1 MSVIPFPR
9 AQRVAI
15 IDAADVGE
23 IEGLICGIAGV
34 MCATGGMV
42 AIAGRDIQLTSI
54 EARIALLSE
63 MYAEGEIVI
72 GYLDARSDETI
83 NIVIEKL
90 TLPPQGREGWRAD
103 VFIADE
109 DGHAALGALSAPD
122 ARTLAHDLLD
132 RVGEGFTRPLD
143 SAGAALLKLARR

>member
-15 IDAADVGE
+15 ANAGDVGE
-23 IEGLICGIAGV
+23 IEALICGIAG
-34 MCATGGMV
+34 MICATGGMV
-42 AIAGRDIQLTSI
+42 AIAGHDIHATAI
-54 EARIALLSE
+54 ETRIALLSE
-63 MYAEGEIVI
+63 MYAEGEVVI

-83 NIVIEKL
+83 NIAIEKL

-103 VFIADE
+103 VFVADE
-109 DGHAALGALSAPD
+109 DGHASLGALSAPD
-122 ARTLAHDLLD
+122 ARTLCKDLLD
-132 RVGEGFTRPLD
+132 GVSDGFTRPLD